1 MFAFQAETKGN
12 QMILTVEKMPENPI
26 EISFAQGSWYQIN
39 LFNSAGIPAIPF
51 RIIVQGAR

>member
-39 LFNSAGIPAIPF
+39 LFNSAGISNNRPGSKVT
-51 RIIVQGAR
+51 R